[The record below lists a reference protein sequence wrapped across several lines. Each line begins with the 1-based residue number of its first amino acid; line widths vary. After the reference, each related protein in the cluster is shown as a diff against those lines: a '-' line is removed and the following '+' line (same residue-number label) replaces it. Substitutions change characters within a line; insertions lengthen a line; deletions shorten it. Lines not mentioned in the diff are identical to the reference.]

1 MPAAGSRHVGAAAPG
16 RPLLC
21 RPRSPRRSSRASAL
35 LVRGLGPARGFQG
48 RSCRPAQSRRC
59 CQCTGLR
66 LLSAAHSAGQSVGS
80 CRTSRT
86 GPRAQLLRPPAPRA
100 HRDRV
105 SLLPALICE
114 NKHDPET
121 WSVSVHR
128 VVGGLA
134 EGPGVR
140 GAEWAE
146 LPACP
151 VCRGGPA
158 SVCLDLACPAA
169 FLGPSHFLSFPGRQR
184 VPRRGPAGVC
194 HRAASTRTDMLA
206 WDSEWAICPSGRRA
220 CVTTR
225 HCRLPGH
232 PCPEPI
238 LGPVLADAPSPWGR
252 AGGGGA
258 RRAASAVTVT
268 DTGRARAC
276 RACRE
281 GQPGPG
287 GAF

>member
-1 MPAAGSRHVGAAAPG
+1 M
-16 RPLLC
+16 
-21 RPRSPRRSSRASAL
+21 
-35 LVRGLGPARGFQG
+35 
-48 RSCRPAQSRRC
+48 
-59 CQCTGLR
+59 
-66 LLSAAHSAGQSVGS
+66 GS

-220 CVTTR
+220 LCDHTALQAPGPS
-225 HCRLPGH
+225 LPRAH
-232 PCPEPI
+232 P
-238 LGPVLADAPSPWGR
+238 WTR
-252 AGGGGA
+252 AGRCSQPMGQGRRGRGPPSSQRGDGHRQGGPAGA
-258 RRAASAVTVT
+258 GGSVLM
-268 DTGRARAC
+268 
-276 RACRE
+276 
-281 GQPGPG
+281 GPLLSRG
-287 GAF
+287 